1 VYIASHSASTMG
13 TVKEVLS
20 SAMSL
25 LPNKK
30 ILLKDVNEIITCR
43 LCEGYFIDATTITE
57 CLHTF
62 CKSCIVTHLEDET
75 SCPTCETQIHQSYP
89 LNYIAHDRT
98 MQDIV
103 YKLVPHL
110 LEDETERERL
120 FYEERGLPNPKDEKA
135 EEDDDEEEDGEEDNE
150 EGDEEN
156 PEKKKKKEDSNEA
169 EKEGEEEDPKTTF
182 RYHREDEQ
190 VNICLEPYVD
200 SDMTD
205 LKKKF
210 IRCSSQATITH
221 VKKYV
226 ALKLWNDATK
236 FKELDILCNDNCCGK
251 DHTLKFVVISNWKCQ
266 QYPMELK
273 YRPKCEFF

>member
-1 VYIASHSASTMG
+1 MG
-13 TVKEVLS
+13 TVKEVLF
-20 SAMSL
+20 SAMTL
-25 LPNKK
+25 FPNKK

-62 CKSCIVTHLEDET
+62 CKSCIVKHLEDET

-135 EEDDDEEEDGEEDNE
+135 ESDEEEEDDEEK
-150 EGDEEN
+150 
-156 PEKKKKKEDSNEA
+156 EKE
-169 EKEGEEEDPKTTF
+169 EGEENSEDKKESKETEKEAEESKTF
-182 RYHREDEQ
+182 RCHREDEQ
-190 VNICLEPYVD
+190 VNICLEPDAD

-205 LKKKF
+205 LKKQF

-226 ALKLWNDATK
+226 ARKLWNDDNR
-236 FKELDILCNDNCCGK
+236 FRELDILCNDNCCGK

-273 YRPKCEFF
+273 YRVKCEFY

>member
-1 VYIASHSASTMG
+1 
-13 TVKEVLS
+13 
-20 SAMSL
+20 
-25 LPNKK
+25 
-30 ILLKDVNEIITCR
+30 
-43 LCEGYFIDATTITE
+43 
-57 CLHTF
+57 
-62 CKSCIVTHLEDET
+62 
-75 SCPTCETQIHQSYP
+75 
-89 LNYIAHDRT
+89 

-135 EEDDDEEEDGEEDNE
+135 EEDEEADEEDEDDEEGEKENREKDQEKESAGEKKEED
-150 EGDEEN
+150 
-156 PEKKKKKEDSNEA
+156 A
-169 EKEGEEEDPKTTF
+169 KTC

-190 VNICLEPYVD
+190 VNICLEPDVD
-200 SDMTD
+200 SDLTD

-226 ALKLWNDATK
+226 ALKLWNDAGR
-236 FKELDILCNDNCCGK
+236 FKELDILCNGNCCGK

-273 YRPKCEFF
+273 YRPKCEFY